1 MAEWMRS
8 LKLSK
13 KLGQSIVEFSIV
25 ASVLVLLM
33 LGMLVFGELLGWLHT
48 LNNAVRDGA
57 RYGVTCPDPDND
69 QDYDEHIITLVR
81 QRTDFLPNAASR
93 VITVTSMDSN
103 GNPLPP
109 NRRQRGGFLKVEI
122 TYDAPVVPIPGILR
136 NPRRLRA
143 AAIFRV
149 ECDAPTTP
157 PPTSGTTCSGQT
169 CSGDTCDPDCRPT
182 AVNCFPTNDN
192 RCYTVGTTCS
202 GQTCSGPTCSGP
214 TCSGPTCS
222 GPTCSGDTC
231 DPDCRP
237 TAVNCFPTAEGCETV
252 RGCIPSSRQDTCGFT
267 CSGWDPSQR
276 RTCGGDCNNTSGSRC
291 FQ

>member
-182 AVNCFPTNDN
+182 AVNCFPT
-192 RCYTVGTTCS
+192 
-202 GQTCSGPTCSGP
+202 
-214 TCSGPTCS
+214 
-222 GPTCSGDTC
+222 
-231 DPDCRP
+231 
-237 TAVNCFPTAEGCETV
+237 AEGCETV